1 MLRGTAQTAE
11 QTKKYFNES
20 LTREGYYTEGQ
31 EIVGEWG
38 GRGAAR
44 LDLTGRVGREEFI
57 ALCDNLNPAT
67 GEKLTLR
74 MKERRRTSYDFTF
87 NCPKSVSLAYEWKRD
102 ERILK
107 AFVESVRETMA
118 DMEAEMSTRV
128 RKGGRDEDRKTGEL
142 VSAEF
147 IHFTARPVG
156 GVPDPLL
163 HAHLVTFN
171 ATYDA
176 VEGCWK
182 AAQLGD
188 IMEDLPHYQSVFHTR
203 FAKRLREL
211 GYETIAQ
218 GISFELAGIS
228 RSLIEKFSRRAAVV
242 EARAKAM
249 GITDPAEKDKLAA
262 LTREKKAKD
271 LGRNELHKIWWGK
284 LTPQDEREL
293 NGLGRGLERHPEG
306 VGLTAKDFCNEPV
319 PLTAAQAIQGKSA
332 KAAGEAGV
340 KEPVKPTKHDRE
352 AVDFAVKHIF
362 YTASVVRARD
372 LETEALKWGCGLAT
386 PEGVKEAIKALPLLR
401 VQKDGRELVSTA
413 EALAEETRVVA
424 RCRDG
429 IGKHR
434 ALNPRWRIQDERL
447 NDQQRDAV
455 RHVLRSEA
463 FITGIVGKAG
473 VGKTTT
479 LLEAARGLK
488 AGGVKVMAFAP
499 TAAASRGTLRESGF
513 PEAETVDKL
522 LLSSGLQAQATGAVW
537 FVDEGGLMSARLT
550 DRLLELAERLGA
562 RVVLVGDHGQHHSVE
577 RGDAFRLL
585 HELGGMP
592 TITIDKIQRQK
603 GLYRKAVEAIA
614 RNEHDRAFAILE
626 EMGAM
631 VEIPDNA
638 TRYKTM
644 ADDYVS
650 AVERGKT
657 ALMVAPTHVE
667 CNLVTEAA
675 RGALKANKTLSA
687 GRDWQILRNLSW
699 SPAQKSDGRCY
710 EPGLVVKVGGHLKGF
725 SMGEQLEV
733 IEAQRGKV
741 VVRGEKGR
749 RRSLPLD
756 QADKFNVYERDRIE
770 VCKGD
775 RIRITISTRSA
786 DGHPLTNG
794 DAYTVRGFAPDG
806 GIVLNNGWHLKAD
819 FPHLVHGYANTSHS
833 AQSKSIDVVL
843 LAQSGL
849 ISSGATDAN
858 QFYTAVS
865 RGKESPRIYTDEIEG
880 LRENVA
886 RVRRRELAT
895 EVFEPPH
902 RARGEGWR
910 ATEKAPEAEAAVHEA
925 WTPTEP
931 AVEGERAGQGGEP
944 ERREARPIPRVVEYK
959 PVERKYPERDQDLE
973 LEM

>member
-44 LDLTGRVGREEFI
+44 LGLTGRVGREEFI

-203 FAKRLREL
+203 LAKRLREL

-262 LTREKKAKD
+262 LTREHKAKD
-271 LGRNELHKIWWGK
+271 LGREELHKHWWSW
-284 LTPQDEREL
+284 LTPQDKREL
-293 NGLGRGLERHPEG
+293 DGLGRGLDRHPEAAA
-306 VGLTAKDFCNEPV
+306 VGLTAKDFRKEPI

-332 KAAGEAGV
+332 RAAGEAAAI
-340 KEPVKPTKHDRE
+340 EPVKPTKHDRE

-372 LETEALKWGCGLAT
+372 LETEALKWGCGMAT

-401 VQKDGRELVSTA
+401 VQKGGRELVTTV
-413 EALAEETRVVA
+413 EALAEETRIVD
-424 RCRDG
+424 RCHGGMGRY
-429 IGKHR
+429 R
-434 ALNPRWRIQDERL
+434 PLNPRWRIQDERL
-447 NDQQRDAV
+447 NSQQRAAV
-455 RHVLRSEA
+455 HHVLRSDA

-479 LLEAARGLK
+479 LLEAARGIEK
-488 AGGVKVMAFAP
+488 SGVKVMAFAP
-499 TAAASRGTLRESGF
+499 TAVASRGTLRESGF

-522 LLSSGLQAQATGAVW
+522 LVSSGLQAQAAGAVW
-537 FVDEGGLMSARLT
+537 FVDEVGLMSARLA
-550 DRLLELAERLGA
+550 DRLLGLADRLGA
-562 RVVLVGDHGQHHSVE
+562 RVVLVGDTGQHHSVE

-585 HELGGMP
+585 QDLGGMP

-614 RNEHDRAFAILE
+614 NHEHDKAFAIFE

-631 VEIPDNA
+631 LEIPDNE
-638 TRYKTM
+638 TRYRTM
-644 ADDYVS
+644 AADFVL
-650 AVERGKT
+650 AMEKGKT

-667 CNLVTEAA
+667 CDLVTGKT
-675 RGALKANKTLSA
+675 RTALKANGTLSD
-687 GRDWQILRNLSW
+687 GRDWGILRNLSW

-710 EPGLVVKVGGHLKGF
+710 EQGLVVKVNGHLAGF
-725 SMGEQLEV
+725 AMGERLEV
-733 IEAQRGKV
+733 VEGQRGKV
-741 VVRGEKGR
+741 IVRGAGGR
-749 RRSLPLD
+749 RRSLPLEA
-756 QADKFNVYERDRIE
+756 ADKFSVYERDRIE
-770 VCKGD
+770 VCKGE
-775 RIRITISTRSA
+775 RVRVTINTRTA
-786 DGHPLTNG
+786 DGHPLNNG
-794 DAYTVRGFAPDG
+794 DAYTVRGFSPDG
-806 GIVLNNGWHLKAD
+806 EIVLNNGWRLAGD
-819 FPHLVHGYANTSHS
+819 FPHLAYGYANTSHS
-833 AQSKSIDVVL
+833 AQSKSIDVIF

-865 RGKESPRIYTDEIEG
+865 RGKESPRIYTEEIEG

-902 RARGEGWR
+902 RAPR
-910 ATEKAPEAEAAVHEA
+910 ARHKESTR
-925 WTPTEP
+925 TEP
-931 AVEGERAGQGGEP
+931 ETHAAIDAPAIELEQADRSFTLWPAAAESAP
-944 ERREARPIPRVVEYK
+944 ARTSPRVTEYV
-959 PVERKYPERDQDLE
+959 PAERERDSDRELE
-973 LEM
+973 L